1 VQALLDAGFPVRGSV
16 RSADKGE
23 YLKERFRG
31 KSASFDYVIVDDIEK
46 VCSWWI
52 AMYVARAELP
62 AKRL

>member
-1 VQALLDAGFPVRGSV
+1 V